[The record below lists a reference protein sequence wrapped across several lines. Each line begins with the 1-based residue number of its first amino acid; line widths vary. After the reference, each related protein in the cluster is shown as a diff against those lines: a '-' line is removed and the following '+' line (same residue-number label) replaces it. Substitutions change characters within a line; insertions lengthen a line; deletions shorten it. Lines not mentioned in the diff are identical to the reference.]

1 MNIDEINKSL
11 TRQVHLYNSMRIEG
25 APAQRLDALFSKI
38 EPSLE
43 TLTYF
48 LPQLYLG
55 MDQEDA
61 SDFLLE
67 LMPKFRKIICKFEQ
81 ESNDFCAFFF
91 SVLKVKTRAFNF
103 SKAVDFKRENLVLNS
118 FDVSSIWSPSEDFEE
133 LEVAENHEP
142 SDENSESD
150 GMKRLKYALKHSPT
164 ARRRFCIYILSIS
177 PFIDA
182 LTLSDICNLAR
193 LNYPQMMVLTGILTE
208 KCQEIFSEKERL
220 IEARNLYY
228 TRKLEVQNA
237 IDDLEHYGAD
247 TARNQNFL
255 NVLNARIDRKNFQID
270 NLNTHVPYKDLA
282 DLLNI
287 NSATVSSQ
295 IFYARKLVS
304 WCCQEKFDIESNL
317 MDFAFGT
324 SLARDII
331 FEKWK
336 YENLDKNFTEF
347 SPVKEFNI
355 KLELEDGIDT
365 KP

>member
-25 APAQRLDALFSKI
+25 APTQRLDALFSKI

-67 LMPKFRKIICKFEQ
+67 VMPKFRKIICKFDQ
-81 ESNDFCAFFF
+81 DSNDFCAFFF

-118 FDVSSIWSPSEDFEE
+118 FDVSNIWTPNEDFEDMA
-133 LEVAENHEP
+133 VAESPASVGN
-142 SDENSESD
+142 NSESD

-182 LTLSDICNLAR
+182 LTLSDICNLAK
-193 LNYPQMMVLTGILTE
+193 LNYPQMMVLTGILTA

-220 IEARNLYY
+220 IETRNLYY
-228 TRKLEVQNA
+228 TRKLEVQKT
-237 IDDLEHYGAD
+237 IEDLANYGAD
-247 TARNQNFL
+247 TARTQNFL
-255 NVLNARIDRKNFQID
+255 DALNARIDKKNLQID
-270 NLNTHVPYKDLA
+270 NLATHVPYKDLA

-295 IFYARKLVS
+295 IFYARKLIA

-336 YENLDKNFTEF
+336 YENLEKNFTEF
-347 SPVKEFNI
+347 SPVNEFNI
-355 KLELEDGIDT
+355 TLGLEDGIDT